1 MHKYCM
7 LEDEDDTFELQG
19 YKQELDEIIKTLHIK
34 VYKCENKFDDYGH
47 PKGIIDSRKNHTD
60 GQDWIEGITCK
71 SDAEIEEFFDNHGKF
86 RINYL
91 A

>member
-7 LEDEDDTFELQG
+7 LEDEDDSFELQG

-34 VYKCENKFDDYGH
+34 VYKCENKLDDFGH

-60 GQDWIEGITCK
+60 G
-71 SDAEIEEFFDNHGKF
+71 
-86 RINYL
+86 
-91 A
+91 